1 MPGESPTDPVL
12 ITVNE
17 PVKET
22 VLPPITAKFEQL
34 PIDTE
39 ELADESVCTLS
50 IAFPTK
56 HQT

>member
-22 VLPPITAKFEQL
+22 VLPPITAKLEQL

-39 ELADESVCTLS
+39 ALADESVRTFS